1 MMVEASGQVRPS
13 RVTTSKP
20 TLSPALLTSPAKRT
34 MKHWSLKSNT
44 KLYKSSNGRGRER
57 EMLTSVET
65 LNLEGGVGGFEGL
78 EHSHDQGAFSYTLM
92 KITIKSMN
100 ENHSE

>member
-1 MMVEASGQVRPS
+1 
-13 RVTTSKP
+13 
-20 TLSPALLTSPAKRT
+20 
-34 MKHWSLKSNT
+34 
-44 KLYKSSNGRGRER
+44 
-57 EMLTSVET
+57 MLTSVET

-92 KITIKSMN
+92 KITIKSMK